1 MNEISDPIRNEPP
14 KRPRGVDTLPAGDA
28 VDLRRSG
35 LAGLR
40 VLLDRFLGALDGFG
54 PDAAATVD
62 AQLEELKEYH
72 AEVTRLLLQVVVHDG
87 RRPERR
93 QARALALRLLGHLHI
108 GEALPTLAALLEA
121 RHEPPTQRMAAADA
135 MGLLRDEKAEA
146 CLLRHLGDPDP
157 RIRRAVVVALGHC
170 GTPRALEALQKEA
183 PAEHRPLLQ
192 KALVGAVEALEA
204 RHGGASGLAG
214 RFKEK
219 PRPSSHTE
227 EVGLQPGR

>member
-1 MNEISDPIRNEPP
+1 MNEISDPIRNETP

-54 PDAAATVD
+54 ADAAATVD

-157 RIRRAVVVALGHC
+157 RIRRAVVVA
-170 GTPRALEALQKEA
+170 